1 MLFGSSGI
9 RKIYDCELLFLAL
22 KTGMAVSCEDTPD
35 SSDSETL
42 FSCANS
48 FADSSKSAKAAKPT
62 ELTKSSNLSK
72 PSRPAKLTIMTGR
85 DCRTSGK
92 ILQDAFAAGALHYGA
107 KVIDGGIAP
116 TPTVAYAGRKT
127 SFSCCITASHNP
139 EEFNG
144 LKLLNPDG
152 SAFTKRQQAITEKR
166 IATFEEG
173 TPAGKASW
181 ENQGAVSAEDIIT
194 PHKEKILD
202 SFDISEKLR
211 MVVDCGSGAGSVITP
226 SLLADAGV
234 NAACINCTPGGV
246 FARPSEPLE
255 ANLPYIH
262 DFVLKRGA
270 NGAIVHDGDADRFM
284 GFDEK
289 GRYISGDHLMMLFA
303 EFLGAKHVVTTVDAS
318 MAIEETAE
326 VRRTPVG
333 DSYVSEEL
341 LSWGDFGGEAS
352 GAWIFPEM
360 SLCPDGIYAA
370 GLFCS
375 IASEHKISELVDKM
389 PSYPILRSSYPC
401 GKAKEVLTAMG
412 AENPTDGLR
421 ITEDDGWC
429 LIRASGTEPKVRIT
443 AEGKTTA
450 GAEKMR
456 EKGLTM
462 LKAAGKTLSRG

>member
-1 MLFGSSGI
+1 
-9 RKIYDCELLFLAL
+9 
-22 KTGMAVSCEDTPD
+22 
-35 SSDSETL
+35 
-42 FSCANS
+42 
-48 FADSSKSAKAAKPT
+48 
-62 ELTKSSNLSK
+62 
-72 PSRPAKLTIMTGR
+72 
-85 DCRTSGK
+85 
-92 ILQDAFAAGALHYGA
+92 
-107 KVIDGGIAP
+107 
-116 TPTVAYAGRKT
+116 
-127 SFSCCITASHNP
+127 
-139 EEFNG
+139 
-144 LKLLNPDG
+144 
-152 SAFTKRQQAITEKR
+152 
-166 IATFEEG
+166 
-173 TPAGKASW
+173 
-181 ENQGAVSAEDIIT
+181 
-194 PHKEKILD
+194 
-202 SFDISEKLR
+202 
-211 MVVDCGSGAGSVITP
+211 MVVDCGCGAGSVITP
-226 SLLADAGV
+226 GLLADAGV

-255 ANLPYIH
+255 ANLSYIH

-270 NGAIVHDGDADRFM
+270 DGAIVHDGDADRFM

-401 GKAKEVLTAMG
+401 GKAKEVLIAMG
-412 AENPTDGLR
+412 AQNPTDGLR

-443 AEGKTTA
+443 AEGKTVA

-456 EKGLTM
+456 EKGLAM
-462 LKAAGKTLSRG
+462 LKSAGKTLSRG

>member
-1 MLFGSSGI
+1 MLTAEHPYPSNYGVVSVSGGMVKGI
-9 RKIYDCELLFLAL
+9 SEKPALAESMTVS
-22 KTGMAVSCEDTPD
+22 TGCFSLTPD
-35 SSDSETL
+35 IFDY
-42 FSCANS
+42 
-48 FADSSKSAKAAKPT
+48 
-62 ELTKSSNLSK
+62 
-72 PSRPAKLTIMTGR
+72 PATCMI
-85 DCRTSGK
+85 
-92 ILQDAFAAGALHYGA
+92 
-107 KVIDGGIAP
+107 P
-116 TPTVAYAGRKT
+116 
-127 SFSCCITASHNP
+127 
-139 EEFNG
+139 
-144 LKLLNPDG
+144 
-152 SAFTKRQQAITEKR
+152 
-166 IATFEEG
+166 
-173 TPAGKASW
+173 
-181 ENQGAVSAEDIIT
+181 DIIT
-194 PHKEKILD
+194 NMAKNGRPIRAVPANRWHDAIYAWD
-202 SFDISEKLR
+202 
-211 MVVDCGSGAGSVITP
+211 
-226 SLLADAGV
+226 LLKM
-234 NAACINCTPGGV
+234 N
-246 FARPSEPLE
+246 
-255 ANLPYIH
+255 
-262 DFVLKRGA
+262 VLKRGA

-401 GKAKEVLTAMG
+401 GNAKEVLTAMG

-450 GAEKMR
+450 SAEKMR

>member
-9 RKIYDCELLFLAL
+9 RKIYDSELLFLAL
-22 KTGMAVSCEDTPD
+22 KTGMAVSYNNDLTDSTETLLAGYDPKSD
-35 SSDSETL
+35 SSEKISGD
-42 FSCANS
+42 
-48 FADSSKSAKAAKPT
+48 K
-62 ELTKSSNLSK
+62 LSGI
-72 PSRPAKLTIMTGR
+72 TVMTGR

-92 ILQDAFAAGALHYGA
+92 VLQDAFIAGSLHYGA
-107 KVIDGGIAP
+107 KVIDGCIAP
-116 TPTVAYAGRKT
+116 TPTVAYAGRNT
-127 SFSCCITASHNP
+127 SLSCCITASHNP

-152 SAFTKRQQAITEKR
+152 SAFTKKQQAIAEKR
-166 IATFEEG
+166 ILAIDSG
-173 TPAGKASW
+173 LCRGNATPATVPKENASW
-181 ENQGAVSAEDIIT
+181 DDQGTVSAEDIIT
-194 PHKEKILD
+194 PHKDKILD
-202 SFDISEKLR
+202 SFDISDKLC
-211 MVVDCGSGAGSVITP
+211 MVVDCGCGAGSVITP
-226 SLLADAGV
+226 KLLADAGV
-234 NAACINCTPGGV
+234 NAACVNCTPSGV

-255 ANLPYIH
+255 SSLPYIH

-270 NGAIVHDGDADRFM
+270 DGAIIHDGDADRFM

-303 EFLGAKHVVTTVDAS
+303 EFLNAKKVVTTVDAS

-326 VRRTPVG
+326 VHRTPVG

-352 GAWIFPEM
+352 GAWIFPDI

-375 IASEHKISELVDKM
+375 IASEYKISELIDKM
-389 PSYPILRSSYPC
+389 PSYPILRSSYRC
-401 GKAKEVLTAMG
+401 GNAKEVLAAMG

-443 AEGKTTA
+443 AEGKTGQSA
-450 GAEKMR
+450 KKMQ
-456 EKGLTM
+456 EKGLM
-462 LKAAGKTLSRG
+462 LLKSAGKTLSGE

>member
-9 RKIYDCELLFLAL
+9 RKIYDSELLFLAL

-42 FSCANS
+42 FSCADS
-48 FADSSKSAKAAKPT
+48 FADSSKTAKSPKTTKPAKPS
-62 ELTKSSNLSK
+62 KPANLS
-72 PSRPAKLTIMTGR
+72 KLTIMTGR

-92 ILQDAFAAGALHYGA
+92 ILQDAFTAGALHYGA

-166 IATFEEG
+166 IAAIEG
-173 TPAGKASW
+173 GTQLGKPSW
-181 ENQGAVSAEDIIT
+181 ENQGTVSAEDIIT

-211 MVVDCGSGAGSVITP
+211 MVVDCGCGAGSVITP
-226 SLLADAGV
+226 RLLADAGV

-352 GAWIFPEM
+352 GAWIFPGM

-412 AENPTDGLR
+412 AKNPTDGLR

-443 AEGKTTA
+443 AEGRTVA
-450 GAEKMR
+450 GAKKMQ

-462 LKAAGKTLSRG
+462 LKSAGKTLSRG